1 MELEKI
7 VALVA
12 LAWLVGVLLL
22 MALSIRRGR
31 NLADRLATRHPELY
45 EAAGRPRPGFLPDAR
60 RNRFASFVGRR
71 EYEKLPDPQLA
82 AEFEEFRR
90 SETRLVFSVL
100 ASLVVVFL
108 LVLAVRHGA

>member
-12 LAWLVGVLLL
+12 LAWLVGAFLL
-22 MALSIRRGR
+22 MALSIRRGQK
-31 NLADRLATRHPELY
+31 LADRFARRHPELY

-60 RNRFASFVGRR
+60 RSRFAQFVGRR
-71 EYEKLPDPQLA
+71 EFEQLGDPDLA
-82 AEFEEFRR
+82 AAFDELKRFEARTLL
-90 SETRLVFSVL
+90 SIL

-108 LVLAVRHGA
+108 LVFAARRAA